1 VLGEDLP
8 VTSDISVS
16 LRPSPFEPEDKYINI
31 EAIDTKKNGSECFN
45 YVVHQTVHHTSSPT
59 RSLDFPELV
68 KKL

>member
-31 EAIDTKKNGSECFN
+31 EAIDTKKNGSGCFN
-45 YVVHQTVHHTSSPT
+45 
-59 RSLDFPELV
+59 
-68 KKL
+68 